1 MANRLPNI
9 RTFASRHD
17 VVVFVCGLK
26 SSNGRVLHE
35 ACRQENP
42 HSYLVDNPEAICSE
56 WFNNADS
63 VGICGATS
71 TPKWLMERCAERI
84 REICGESCL

>member
-9 RTFASRHD
+9 RAFASRHD
-17 VVVFVCGLK
+17 VIVFVCGLK

-35 ACRQENP
+35 ACRKVNP
-42 HSYLVDNPEAICSE
+42 RTYLVDTPEAIRPE
-56 WFNNADS
+56 WFEGARS

-71 TPKWLMERCAERI
+71 TPKWLMERCAEVLKGARD
-84 REICGESCL
+84 